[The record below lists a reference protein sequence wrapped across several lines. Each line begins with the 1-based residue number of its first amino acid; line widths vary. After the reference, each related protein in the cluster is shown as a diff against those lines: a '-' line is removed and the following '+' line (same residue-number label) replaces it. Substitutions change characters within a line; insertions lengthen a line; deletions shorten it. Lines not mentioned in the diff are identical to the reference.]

1 MAEKWKP
8 ILSEPRAA
16 RLYVACYFDDPEPY
30 LTIKKSLESTFG
42 KSDYESQSIDTEL
55 LMPLYTNTARRILRI
70 LSFRRQIGREEIV
83 DVRKRT
89 LAMETALQQMARPLV
104 ELDPGYVTEFTVVRT
119 SLKDDFHHI
128 YFYSGIFGESLCY
141 FENGSFRPFLQTPEL
156 YRTDAVLAAFNDLR
170 LIHVTEQ

>member
-16 RLYVACYFDDPEPY
+16 RLYIACFFDDAEPY
-30 LTIKKSLESTFG
+30 LSMKKSLESAFG
-42 KSDYESQSIDTEL
+42 KSDYESQSIDTDL
-55 LMPLYTNTARRILRI
+55 LMPLYTNIARRVLRI
-70 LSFRRQIGREEIV
+70 LSFRRQVGREEIV

-89 LAMETALQQMARPLV
+89 LGLEAGLQQVGRPLV

-128 YFYSGIFGESLCY
+128 YFYSGIFGESLYY
-141 FENGSFRPFLQTPEL
+141 FENASFRPFLQTPEF
-156 YRTDAVLAAFNDLR
+156 YRSEAVIAAFNDLR